1 MKLKLEYLAGCGTFS
16 ECRFRTPFYEKEVSG
31 LAFIC
36 RSGPAVWEP
45 QSLLLVC
52 GGLIPSGREPLA
64 LWLDERKGRG
74 AAGFLADL
82 SGRKRSGLMR
92 WQRHA
97 ASGNWSSGLWQ
108 RNVLHR

>member
-36 RSGPAVWEP
+36 RSGTAVWEP

-52 GGLIPSGREPLA
+52 AGLIPGGGEQLVV
-64 LWLDERKGRG
+64 
-74 AAGFLADL
+74 
-82 SGRKRSGLMR
+82 RSG
-92 WQRHA
+92 
-97 ASGNWSSGLWQ
+97 
-108 RNVLHR
+108 VLCGWLLPVRLGCLLFQA

>member
-64 LWLDERKGRG
+64 LWLDERKGCG

-82 SGRKRSGLMR
+82 SGEEEERIDALAKACR
-92 WQRHA
+92 
-97 ASGNWSSGLWQ
+97 
-108 RNVLHR
+108 